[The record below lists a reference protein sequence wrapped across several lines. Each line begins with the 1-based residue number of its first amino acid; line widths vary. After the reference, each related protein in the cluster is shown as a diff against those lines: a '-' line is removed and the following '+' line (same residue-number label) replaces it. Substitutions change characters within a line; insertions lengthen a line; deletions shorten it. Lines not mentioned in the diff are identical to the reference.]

1 MNVYRI
7 HPRAYPALGGIGA
20 GIFGGRWNPRGIRMV
35 YASLAYEGAM
45 LEQLA
50 HTTTG
55 RLPVS
60 RIASRIVI
68 PEDCA
73 VPMIDEIRYPDWQKR
88 GPIARDRRG
97 VGGVGPVR
105 SAQGAFLR
113 RTALGLERDPQPAAS
128 RLRARERGRGCRRSL
143 GWTLP
148 VTRLAYGGLPCA

>member
-1 MNVYRI
+1 M
-7 HPRAYPALGGIGA
+7 
-20 GIFGGRWNPRGIRMV
+20 RMV

-73 VPMIDEIRYPDWQKR
+73 VPVIDEIRYPDWQNA
-88 GPIARDRRG
+88 ARSREIG
-97 VGGVGPVR
+97 AEWVESGR
-105 SAQGAFLR
+105 SVALKVPSFVAQPWGWNVILNPLHPDFARVSVAEAVDVVWDGRFL
-113 RTALGLERDPQPAAS
+113 
-128 RLRARERGRGCRRSL
+128 
-143 GWTLP
+143 
-148 VTRLAYGGLPCA
+148 

>member
-20 GIFGGRWNPRGIRMV
+20 GIFGGRWNPRGIRLV
-35 YASLAYEGAM
+35 YASLAYEGAV

-55 RLPVS
+55 RLPVA

-73 VPMIDEIRYPDWQKR
+73 VPAIDETRYPDWR
-88 GPIARDRRG
+88 NAARSREIG
-97 VGGVGPVR
+97 AEWVESGR
-105 SAQGAFLR
+105 SVALKVPSFVAQPWGWNVILNPLHPDFGSLSVAEVVDVVWDGRFL
-113 RTALGLERDPQPAAS
+113 
-128 RLRARERGRGCRRSL
+128 
-143 GWTLP
+143 
-148 VTRLAYGGLPCA
+148 

>member
-1 MNVYRI
+1 LNVYRI

-73 VPMIDEIRYPDWQKR
+73 VPAIDIIRCLDWQNA
-88 GPIARDRRG
+88 ARSREIG
-97 VGGVGPVR
+97 VEWVESGR
-105 SAQGAFLR
+105 SVALKVPSFVAQPWGWNVILNPLHPDF
-113 RTALGLERDPQPAAS
+113 
-128 RLRARERGRGCRRSL
+128 ARVSVAEAVDVVWDARFR
-143 GWTLP
+143 
-148 VTRLAYGGLPCA
+148 